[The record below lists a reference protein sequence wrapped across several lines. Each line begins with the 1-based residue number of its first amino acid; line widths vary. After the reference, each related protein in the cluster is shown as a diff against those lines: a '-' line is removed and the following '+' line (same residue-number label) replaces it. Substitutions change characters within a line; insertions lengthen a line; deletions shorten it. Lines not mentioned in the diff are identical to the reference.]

1 MYEMLCLYIDSEGE
15 GDIWF
20 GLASSA
26 GQMSHVTFS
35 FVTLNH
41 MIFSPL

>member
-1 MYEMLCLYIDSEGE
+1 MLCLYIDSELGAL
-15 GDIWF
+15 DIWF
-20 GLASSA
+20 GLASSE

-35 FVTLNH
+35 FVTLDH